1 MEKGYPMILA
11 FYIDRETITN
21 GQVIK
26 IFSDQVNKVLAEREA
41 NAIAFFLPTSNG
53 ESERIECVNPIQVEP
68 AKMGEINKI
77 IQDIKNKECLLQFNS
92 NIRRSLQLRF
102 VNTKGFRNVY
112 P

>member
-21 GQVIK
+21 GEVIK

-53 ESERIECVNPIQVEP
+53 ESERIECVNPIQVES
-68 AKMGEINKI
+68 AKMDEINKI
-77 IQDIKNKECLLQFNS
+77 IKDIGNNFDIGNGGDDDIENTDNNVNLNNK
-92 NIRRSLQLRF
+92 
-102 VNTKGFRNVY
+102 
-112 P
+112 

>member
-21 GQVIK
+21 GEVIK

-77 IQDIKNKECLLQFNS
+77 IQDIQNNFDIGNGADDDIDNPDNNIDLNK
-92 NIRRSLQLRF
+92 
-102 VNTKGFRNVY
+102 
-112 P
+112 

>member
-21 GQVIK
+21 GEVIK

-77 IQDIKNKECLLQFNS
+77 IQDIQNNFDIGNGADDNIDNPENS
-92 NIRRSLQLRF
+92 IEL
-102 VNTKGFRNVY
+102 
-112 P
+112 

>member
-21 GQVIK
+21 GEVIK

-68 AKMGEINKI
+68 TKMGEINKI
-77 IQDIKNKECLLQFNS
+77 IQDIQNNFDIGNGADEDIDNPNNNVNLNK
-92 NIRRSLQLRF
+92 
-102 VNTKGFRNVY
+102 
-112 P
+112 

>member
-21 GQVIK
+21 GEVIK
-26 IFSDQVNKVLAEREA
+26 IFSDQVNKVLAEKEA

-77 IQDIKNKECLLQFNS
+77 IQDIQNNFDIGNGADDDIDNPDNNIDLNK
-92 NIRRSLQLRF
+92 
-102 VNTKGFRNVY
+102 
-112 P
+112 

>member
-41 NAIAFFLPTSNG
+41 NAIAL
-53 ESERIECVNPIQVEP
+53 
-68 AKMGEINKI
+68 
-77 IQDIKNKECLLQFNS
+77 
-92 NIRRSLQLRF
+92 SLIHI
-102 VNTKGFRNVY
+102 
-112 P
+112 

>member
-11 FYIDRETITN
+11 FYIDRETVTN
-21 GQVIK
+21 GEVIK

-68 AKMGEINKI
+68 AKMDEINKI
-77 IQDIKNKECLLQFNS
+77 IKDIENNFDIGNGGDDDIDNPDNNVNLNNK
-92 NIRRSLQLRF
+92 
-102 VNTKGFRNVY
+102 
-112 P
+112 

>member
-68 AKMGEINKI
+68 AKMAEINKI
-77 IQDIKNKECLLQFNS
+77 IKDIENNFDIGNGGDDDIDNPENNVNLNK
-92 NIRRSLQLRF
+92 
-102 VNTKGFRNVY
+102 
-112 P
+112 

>member
-21 GQVIK
+21 GEIIK
-26 IFSDQVNKVLAEREA
+26 IFSDQVNKVLAEKEA

-77 IQDIKNKECLLQFNS
+77 IQDIQNNFDIGNGADDDIDNPDNNIDLNK
-92 NIRRSLQLRF
+92 
-102 VNTKGFRNVY
+102 
-112 P
+112 

>member
-11 FYIDRETITN
+11 FYIDRETITSEK
-21 GQVIK
+21 VME
-26 IFSDQVNKVLAEREA
+26 IFSDQVNKVLSEREA

-77 IQDIKNKECLLQFNS
+77 IQDIQNNFDIGNGADDDIDNPDNNIDLNK
-92 NIRRSLQLRF
+92 
-102 VNTKGFRNVY
+102 
-112 P
+112 

>member
-21 GQVIK
+21 GEVIK

-68 AKMGEINKI
+68 AKMDKINKI
-77 IQDIKNKECLLQFNS
+77 IKDIQNNFDIGNGADDNMDNPEN
-92 NIRRSLQLRF
+92 NIDL
-102 VNTKGFRNVY
+102 
-112 P
+112 

>member
-21 GQVIK
+21 GEVIK

-68 AKMGEINKI
+68 AKMSEINKI
-77 IQDIKNKECLLQFNS
+77 IQDIQNNFDIGNGADDDIDNPDNNIDLNK
-92 NIRRSLQLRF
+92 
-102 VNTKGFRNVY
+102 
-112 P
+112 

>member
-1 MEKGYPMILA
+1 MEKGYPMILV

-21 GQVIK
+21 GEVIK
-26 IFSDQVNKVLAEREA
+26 IFSDQVNKVLAEKEA

-77 IQDIKNKECLLQFNS
+77 IQDIQNNFDIGNGADDDIDNPENS
-92 NIRRSLQLRF
+92 IEL
-102 VNTKGFRNVY
+102 
-112 P
+112 

>member
-21 GQVIK
+21 GKIME

-68 AKMGEINKI
+68 AKMDEINKI
-77 IQDIKNKECLLQFNS
+77 IQDIQNNFDIGNGADDDIDNPENNVNLNK
-92 NIRRSLQLRF
+92 
-102 VNTKGFRNVY
+102 
-112 P
+112 

>member
-21 GQVIK
+21 GKIME

-77 IQDIKNKECLLQFNS
+77 IQDIQNNFDIGNGADNDIDNPDNNINLDNK
-92 NIRRSLQLRF
+92 
-102 VNTKGFRNVY
+102 
-112 P
+112 

>member
-21 GQVIK
+21 GKIME

-77 IQDIKNKECLLQFNS
+77 IQDIQNNFDIGNGADEDIDNSDNNVNLNK
-92 NIRRSLQLRF
+92 
-102 VNTKGFRNVY
+102 
-112 P
+112 

>member
-1 MEKGYPMILA
+1 MILA

-21 GQVIK
+21 GKIME

-77 IQDIKNKECLLQFNS
+77 IQDIQNNFDIGNGADEDIDNSDNNVNLNK
-92 NIRRSLQLRF
+92 
-102 VNTKGFRNVY
+102 
-112 P
+112 

>member
-21 GQVIK
+21 GQVIE

-77 IQDIKNKECLLQFNS
+77 IQDIQNNFDIGNGADEDIDNSDNNVNLNK
-92 NIRRSLQLRF
+92 
-102 VNTKGFRNVY
+102 
-112 P
+112 

>member
-21 GQVIK
+21 GKIME

-77 IQDIKNKECLLQFNS
+77 IQDIQNNFDIGNGADEDIDNS
-92 NIRRSLQLRF
+92 NNN
-102 VNTKGFRNVY
+102 VNLNK
-112 P
+112 

>member
-77 IQDIKNKECLLQFNS
+77 IQDIQNNFDIGNGADEDIDNSDNNVNLNK
-92 NIRRSLQLRF
+92 
-102 VNTKGFRNVY
+102 
-112 P
+112 